1 MYYCV
6 IFVEKSS
13 LKLNELSSGEDI
25 QEWLKEKKLMRK
37 LLMRK
42 FGIFLK
48 VIKKFLILI

>member
-37 LLMRK
+37 

>member
-25 QEWLKEKKLMRK
+25 QEWLKEKIRD
-37 LLMRK
+37 
-42 FGIFLK
+42 IFK
-48 VIKKFLILI
+48 GN